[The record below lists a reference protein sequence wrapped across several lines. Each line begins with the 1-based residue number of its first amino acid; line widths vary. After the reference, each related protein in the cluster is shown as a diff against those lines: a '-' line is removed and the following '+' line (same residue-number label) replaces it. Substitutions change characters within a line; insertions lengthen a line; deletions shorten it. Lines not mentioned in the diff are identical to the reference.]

1 MVEMIV
7 IGCFSAL
14 VVGVAAFGWIR
25 NKRGRELDRVYHD
38 ALHAESIGDYDL
50 ATQLYRSI
58 LERFGSLIDSAIRAH
73 IRSRVD
79 TLRHQQEYMSQWKQA
94 EPAPEPRSALS

>member
-1 MVEMIV
+1 MVEIIG

-14 VVGVAAFGWIR
+14 IIGIAVFGWIR

-58 LERFGSLIDSAIRAH
+58 LDRFGSLIDEAIRTH

-79 TLRHQQEYMSQWKQA
+79 TIRHQQEYLSQFGKQN
-94 EPAPEPRSALS
+94 EPSRPSPNPV